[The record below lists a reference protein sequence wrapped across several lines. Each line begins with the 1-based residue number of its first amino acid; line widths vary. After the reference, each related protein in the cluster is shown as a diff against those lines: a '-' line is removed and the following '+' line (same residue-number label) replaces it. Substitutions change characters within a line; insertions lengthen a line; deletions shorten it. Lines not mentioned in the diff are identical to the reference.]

1 MLWIWNTYRYE
12 QGNINIYV
20 VEKGKNIFEIN
31 KCDNMQY
38 YQLKTQKSTTDDDD
52 LHYTIN

>member
-20 VEKGKNIFEIN
+20 VEKGKNIFKIT
-31 KCDNMQY
+31 KRDNIAI
-38 YQLKTQKSTTDDDD
+38 LST
-52 LHYTIN
+52 